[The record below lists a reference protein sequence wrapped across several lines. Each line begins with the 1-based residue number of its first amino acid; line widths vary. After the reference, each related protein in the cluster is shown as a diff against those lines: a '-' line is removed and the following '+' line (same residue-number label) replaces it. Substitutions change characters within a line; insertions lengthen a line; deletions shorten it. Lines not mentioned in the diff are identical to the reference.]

1 MPGIAWSMA
10 SKINRILE
18 GFQLVALSRPQF
30 PEQGI
35 WWKTAQK
42 KKDFFKKLKE
52 MGVKAAW
59 KIQEDFGEMV

>member
-10 SKINRILE
+10 SKINLILE

-35 WWKTAQK
+35 WWKAAQK
-42 KKDFFKKLKE
+42 KKIFSRN
-52 MGVKAAW
+52 
-59 KIQEDFGEMV
+59 

>member
-30 PEQGI
+30 PEQGT

-42 KKDFFKKLKE
+42 KKDLFKKLKE
-52 MGVKAAW
+52 MEVKAAW